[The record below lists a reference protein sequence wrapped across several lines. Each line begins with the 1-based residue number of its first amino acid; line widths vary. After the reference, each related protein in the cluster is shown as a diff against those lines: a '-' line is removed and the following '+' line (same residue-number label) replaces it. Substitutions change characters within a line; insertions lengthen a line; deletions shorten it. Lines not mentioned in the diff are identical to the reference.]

1 MKKKNDLELFINYF
15 LKKINLNFL
24 ILYSLILLSSVFLN
38 SFLLYD
44 KYKKQKTTTVYIFQ
58 VPAIENLDKYE
69 KIYTFKAFSYLMEK
83 NRDKSLNYCP
93 VNLETWDKNIFYKLQ
108 KQYHGF
114 DKEYFSLAVTV
125 LGKNEKKLQEC
136 LDFFLSELNSEFD
149 FYLKKYLDGLSKR
162 ANYLNS
168 LEIDDDWKKKN
179 LISYNYALETNT
191 NLKIKLYDIKE
202 KKIFLP
208 KLVYSN
214 IIIFLIVTIL
224 LFSFI
229 ILKNLKLRK

>member
-1 MKKKNDLELFINYF
+1 MKKKNDVELFINYF

-58 VPAIENLDKYE
+58 VPAIENLDNYE
-69 KIYTFKAFSYLMEK
+69 KIYSFKSFSYLIEK

-93 VNLETWDKNIFYKLQ
+93 VNLETWDQNIFYKHQ
-108 KQYHGF
+108 IQFPSF
-114 DKEYFSLAVTV
+114 DREYFSLAVTA

-136 LDFFLSELNSEFD
+136 LDFFFSELRSEFD
-149 FYLKKYLDGLSKR
+149 FYLKKYLDGLTKR
-162 ANYLNS
+162 ANYLNT
-168 LEIDDDWKKKN
+168 LDIDDDWKKKN
-179 LISYNYALETNT
+179 LIGYRYILETNINT
-191 NLKIKLYDIKE
+191 EVKLYDIKE

-208 KLVYSN
+208 ILAYSN